1 MIVDT
6 PLKATRIRNSIVI
19 STDIAKSK
27 RSKKRNI
34 VVAELRRRRLSFSEV
49 KAHARLFSAAPDLLD
64 ALESVVKLNS
74 IQPGAYGFSKL
85 YKETWAKVQQA
96 IDKATSPIKKNQ
108 EEVAFKKNKAVK
120 AKKSRRSKEN

>member
-1 MIVDT
+1 MVVDT
-6 PLKATRIRNSIVI
+6 PLKATRIRNNIVI
-19 STDIAKSK
+19 STDITKSK

-74 IQPGAYGFSKL
+74 TQPGAHGFSKL
-85 YKETWAKVQQA
+85 YKQTWAKIHQA
-96 IDKATSPIKKNQ
+96 IDKATSPIEKNQ
-108 EEVAFKKNKAVK
+108 EEVVFKKNKK
-120 AKKSRRSKEN
+120 AKKPRRSKEK